1 MGSGTHDKY
10 SKMTLGDRILFIN
23 TSRDDPFIILPLV

>member
-10 SKMTLGDRILFIN
+10 SKMTLVGRILFIN
-23 TSRDDPFIILPLV
+23 TIRAEPFTILPLV